1 MAQFKK
7 AMLIYNGNA
16 GQKNIE
22 KILGQTVPF
31 LSLHIDELILKPTRQ
46 PKDAY
51 QFCREIDETVEL
63 LIILGGDGTVH
74 ECMNGIGGLTNRP
87 AVAIL
92 PGGTC
97 NDFSRTLGIPQQM
110 QKAAQVIVDGTEKKV
125 DLIKA
130 EDRYLLNF
138 WGIGL
143 IAETSNNIND
153 KEKAVLGKISYFTS
167 AIRTLQQ
174 TDPFYVHIQ
183 TEEVDWEEE
192 AVIVL
197 VMNGHYIGTNK
208 IDLPNAAIDDGKAE
222 ILICRNTSFSAL
234 KEIFSMNRE
243 ELEDFTGDLSLI
255 QASRIHIH
263 TQKEMEVD
271 TDGEVYMKAPSI
283 LEVLKQHLTFIV
295 PTK

>member
-1 MAQFKK
+1 MYEWNWRFRK
-7 AMLIYNGNA
+7 
-16 GQKNIE
+16 
-22 KILGQTVPF
+22 
-31 LSLHIDELILKPTRQ
+31 
-46 PKDAY
+46 
-51 QFCREIDETVEL
+51 
-63 LIILGGDGTVH
+63 
-74 ECMNGIGGLTNRP
+74 RP

-110 QKAAQVIVDGTEKKV
+110 PRAAQMVIDGTEKKV

-143 IAETSNNIND
+143 IADTSNNIND

-167 AIRTLQQ
+167 ALRTLQQ
-174 TDPFYVHIQ
+174 TEPFYVRIE
-183 TEEVDWEEE
+183 TEEENWEEE

-197 VMNGHYIGTNK
+197 VMNGHFIGTNK
-208 IDLPNAAIDDGKAE
+208 IDLPNASIDDGKAE

-243 ELEDFTGDLSLI
+243 ELEDFKGDLSLI

-263 TQKEMEVD
+263 TKEEMDAD
-271 TDGEVYMKAPSI
+271 TDGEVYMTAPSS

-295 PTK
+295 PAE

>member
-16 GQKNIE
+16 GQKNME
-22 KILGQTVPF
+22 KTLGQTVPL
-31 LSLHIDELILKPTRQ
+31 LSLHIDELILKPTKQ
-46 PKDAY
+46 PNDAY
-51 QFCREIDETVEL
+51 HFCRRIDETVEL

-74 ECMNGIGGLTNRP
+74 ECMNGIGGLEKRP

-110 QKAAQVIVDGTEKKV
+110 AKAAQMIVDGARKKV

-143 IAETSNNIND
+143 IADTSNNIND

-167 AIRTLQQ
+167 ALRTLQ
-174 TDPFYVHIQ
+174 TDPFHVRIE
-183 TEEVDWEEE
+183 TEEENWEEE

-197 VMNGHYIGTNK
+197 VMNGQFIGTHK

-222 ILICRNTSFSAL
+222 TLICRNTSFSAL

-243 ELEDFTGDLSLI
+243 ELEDFTGDLSFI
-255 QASRIHIH
+255 QASRVHIH
-263 TQKEMEVD
+263 TKEEMDAD
-271 TDGEVYMKAPSI
+271 TDGEVYMTAPSF

-295 PTK
+295 PAE